1 MNFFDNLN
9 LNKSDNRFMHKLDE
23 RDIQI
28 LTILQEEGR
37 ITKTALADKLNLSLT
52 PSWDRLQR
60 LEEAGIIESY
70 GARLSSTFLSNFH
83 LVITEVELESHKQG
97 EFARF
102 EEAIMDFDEVL
113 SCWSIGGS
121 LDYILRVL
129 VKDVIGYQDF
139 IKKVLNADIGLRRY
153 FSYAVLD
160 SIKHTDTVPGGLIK
174 QSDLAK

>member
-1 MNFFDNLN
+1 MY
-9 LNKSDNRFMHKLDE
+9 KLDE

-28 LTILQEEGR
+28 LSILQSEGR

-70 GARLSSTFLSNFH
+70 GVKLSSSFLSNFH

-97 EFARF
+97 QFARF
-102 EEAIMDFDEVL
+102 EEAIMGFDEVL
-113 SCWSIGGS
+113 SCWSVGGG
-121 LDYILRVL
+121 LDYILKVL
-129 VKDVIGYQDF
+129 VRDVVDYQDF
-139 IKKVLNADIGLRRY
+139 LKRVLKADIGLRRY

-160 SIKHTDTVPGGLIK
+160 RIKDTDMVPDSLIR
-174 QSDLAK
+174 QSSLSK

>member
-1 MNFFDNLN
+1 
-9 LNKSDNRFMHKLDE
+9 MHKLDE

-28 LTILQEEGR
+28 LSILQSEGR

-70 GARLSSTFLSNFH
+70 GAKLSSSFLSNFH

-97 EFARF
+97 QFARF
-102 EEAIMDFDEVL
+102 EEAIMGFDEVL
-113 SCWSIGGS
+113 SCWSVGGG
-121 LDYILRVL
+121 LDYILKVL
-129 VKDVIGYQDF
+129 VNDVADYQDF
-139 IKKVLNADIGLRRY
+139 LKRVLKADIGLRRY

-160 SIKHTDTVPGGLIK
+160 RIKDTDMVPDSLIR
-174 QSDLAK
+174 QSNLSK

>member
-1 MNFFDNLN
+1 MY
-9 LNKSDNRFMHKLDE
+9 KLDE

-28 LTILQEEGR
+28 LSILQSEGR

-70 GARLSSTFLSNFH
+70 GAKLSSSFLSNFH

-97 EFARF
+97 QFARF
-102 EEAIMDFDEVL
+102 EEAIMGFDEVL
-113 SCWSIGGS
+113 SCWSVGGG
-121 LDYILRVL
+121 LDYILKVL
-129 VKDVIGYQDF
+129 VNDVADYQDF
-139 IKKVLNADIGLRRY
+139 LKRVLKADIGLRRY

-160 SIKHTDTVPGGLIK
+160 RIKDTDMVPDSLIRRSRLSK
-174 QSDLAK
+174 

>member
-1 MNFFDNLN
+1 MY
-9 LNKSDNRFMHKLDE
+9 KLDE

-28 LTILQEEGR
+28 LSILQEEGR

-70 GARLSSTFLSNFH
+70 GAKLSSSFLSNFH

-102 EEAIMDFDEVL
+102 EL
-113 SCWSIGGS
+113 S
-121 LDYILRVL
+121 
-129 VKDVIGYQDF
+129 
-139 IKKVLNADIGLRRY
+139 
-153 FSYAVLD
+153 
-160 SIKHTDTVPGGLIK
+160 LIHI
-174 QSDLAK
+174 

>member
-1 MNFFDNLN
+1 
-9 LNKSDNRFMHKLDE
+9 MHKLDE

-28 LTILQEEGR
+28 LSILQSEGR

-70 GARLSSTFLSNFH
+70 GAKLSSSFLSNFH

-97 EFARF
+97 QFARF
-102 EEAIMDFDEVL
+102 EEAIMGFDEVL
-113 SCWSIGGS
+113 SCWSVGGG
-121 LDYILRVL
+121 LDYILKVL
-129 VKDVIGYQDF
+129 VKDIADYQDF
-139 IKKVLNADIGLRRY
+139 LKRVLKADIGLRRY

-160 SIKHTDTVPGGLIK
+160 RIKDTDVVPDNLIQ
-174 QSDLAK
+174 QSSLSK

>member
-1 MNFFDNLN
+1 MY
-9 LNKSDNRFMHKLDE
+9 KLDE

-28 LTILQEEGR
+28 LSILQEEGR

-70 GARLSSTFLSNFH
+70 GAKLSSSFL
-83 LVITEVELESHKQG
+83 SHKQG

-102 EEAIMDFDEVL
+102 EDAIMDFDEVQ
-113 SCWSIGGS
+113 SCWSVGGG
-121 LDYILRVL
+121 LDYILKVL
-129 VKDVIGYQDF
+129 VKDVVDYQDF
-139 IKKVLNADIGLRRY
+139 LKRVLKADIGMRRY

-160 SIKHTDTVPGGLIK
+160 CIKDTNAVPVSLIK
-174 QSDLAK
+174 KSELAKK